1 MEKKIVSRKLTNHP
15 AKDINISNMADEYAG
30 FKEAERRERLES
42 LKEAASYTGEN
53 YDLYRELTKDDPDRW
68 IGH

>member
-1 MEKKIVSRKLTNHP
+1 
-15 AKDINISNMADEYAG
+15 MADEYAG

-42 LKEAASYTGEN
+42 LKKAASYTGEN

>member
-1 MEKKIVSRKLTNHP
+1 
-15 AKDINISNMADEYAG
+15 MADEYAG
-30 FKEAERRERLES
+30 FKEAERRKRLES